1 MTELDIFQLAEEYF
15 LITFAIVAGVG
26 ALQGAILGKGIRN
39 RFPSFK
45 HHARAV
51 SCILLVLF
59 SIGAIGNV
67 INFANPPKAPLDDFT
82 IPATLEEVL
91 SVVVNLLGLNAGI
104 GMAIATF
111 VSLALL
117 LIFRFADVN
126 VVARYF
132 MFVFSVI
139 VVLAVLVARF
149 TDYVPTQF
157 QIIIYAFYEV
167 GITIG
172 IFIVTS
178 RKNEE
183 LISELT

>member
-1 MTELDIFQLAEEYF
+1 NPLKL
-15 LITFAIVAGVG
+15 
-26 ALQGAILGKGIRN
+26 IRN
-39 RFPSFK
+39 
-45 HHARAV
+45 
-51 SCILLVLF
+51 
-59 SIGAIGNV
+59 SINAS
-67 INFANPPKAPLDDFT
+67 LDAFT
-82 IPATLEEVL
+82 MPTTLEEVL
-91 SVVVNLLGLNAGI
+91 SVVVNLLGINVGI

-126 VVARYF
+126 IVAKYF
-132 MFVFSVI
+132 MFVLSVM
-139 VVLAVLVARF
+139 VVLAMFVVRF

-172 IFIVTS
+172 IFLVTS

>member
-1 MTELDIFQLAEEYF
+1 MIELDVFQLAEEYF

-82 IPATLEEVL
+82 IPATLEEVF

-104 GMAIATF
+104 GMAIAT
-111 VSLALL
+111 L
-117 LIFRFADVN
+117 FRWHLF
-126 VVARYF
+126 
-132 MFVFSVI
+132 
-139 VVLAVLVARF
+139 
-149 TDYVPTQF
+149 
-157 QIIIYAFYEV
+157 
-167 GITIG
+167 
-172 IFIVTS
+172 
-178 RKNEE
+178 
-183 LISELT
+183 